1 MPRIA
6 DAWKKVYGKYP
17 DEKDVHDMYAE
28 FEPSL
33 LKILPNYATPIPGV
47 LDTVSKLR
55 EMGLKIGSTTGYTN
69 SMMEI
74 VTVEAKKQGYYP
86 DSMFTPDGLPGG
98 RPYPWMMYKN
108 AIALGVYP
116 MSHIVKIGDTK
127 SDIKEGVNAGAWSVG
142 VVLGS
147 NEMGLHLEEATAMPS
162 VELEAKISEV
172 TERFYQNG
180 AHYVIR
186 TMSELPDAIDKINT
200 ALLQG
205 KPVSSL
211 R

>member
-1 MPRIA
+1 MNNKIEAVIFDWAGTTVDYGCFAPVEVFLEVFRNRNVAITLEEARGPMGMLKIDHIRALTQVPRIA

-86 DSMFTPDGLPGG
+86 DSMFTPDGL
-98 RPYPWMMYKN
+98 
-108 AIALGVYP
+108 IA
-116 MSHIVKIGDTK
+116 
-127 SDIKEGVNAGAWSVG
+127 
-142 VVLGS
+142 
-147 NEMGLHLEEATAMPS
+147 
-162 VELEAKISEV
+162 
-172 TERFYQNG
+172 
-180 AHYVIR
+180 
-186 TMSELPDAIDKINT
+186 
-200 ALLQG
+200 
-205 KPVSSL
+205 
-211 R
+211 